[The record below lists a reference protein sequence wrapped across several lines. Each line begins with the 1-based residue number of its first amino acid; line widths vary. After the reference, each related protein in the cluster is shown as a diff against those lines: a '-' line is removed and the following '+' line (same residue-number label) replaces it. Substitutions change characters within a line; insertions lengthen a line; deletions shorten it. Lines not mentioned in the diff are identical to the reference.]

1 MHMDTI
7 RAYFDSLR
15 QKEVSV
21 VGLGVSHRPL
31 IGLLCRE
38 GIRVTAYDKK
48 SADELGE
55 FYTEYSEKGV
65 RFVLG
70 ENYLDGLGGD
80 VIFKTPG
87 MRGDLPPFLRA
98 RREGALVT
106 SEMEVFFELCPCPI
120 FAVTGSDGKTTS
132 TTLISK
138 FLSAQGKTC
147 YLGGNIGT
155 PLLPKIFDI
164 RPEDVAVVE
173 LSSFQLNDMH
183 RSPSTAVVTNVAPN
197 HLDWHVDMDE
207 YVEAKKCIFRHQS
220 RGDRLVLNYDNDIT
234 RAFAEQAVGNVVWFS
249 FRQPVPCGVYLNE
262 SGEICVT
269 DGQNVR
275 PLMHRSL
282 IRIIGDHNVENYMTA
297 IAATLGLVEDD
308 VIRTIAETF
317 GGVEHR
323 MEFVRELD
331 GVKWYN
337 DSIASSP
344 TRVIAG
350 LKAQKQRIIML
361 AGGYDKKIPFEPMV
375 PYVLEKVK
383 YLILTGATAE
393 KIRDAIVSHPD
404 YRPDL
409 LTIEMSPD
417 WDYAIDR
424 ARAVAKAGDVV
435 SLSPACA
442 SFDFFPNFEKRG
454 EFYKNKVHS
463 F

>member
-1 MHMDTI
+1 MNAV
-7 RAYFDSLR
+7 RSYFDAL
-15 QKEVSV
+15 KGKKVSV
-21 VGLGVSHRPL
+21 VGIGVSHRPL
-31 IGLLCRE
+31 IDLLCKE
-38 GIRVTAYDKK
+38 GISVTAYDRK
-48 SADELGE
+48 SMAELGD
-55 FYTEYSEKGV
+55 FGATYAEKGV

-70 ENYLDGLGGD
+70 ENYLDLLEGD
-80 VIFKTPG
+80 IIFKTPG
-87 MRGDLPPFLRA
+87 MRGDLPAFQRA
-98 RREGALVT
+98 RAAGAVVT
-106 SEMEVFFELCPCPI
+106 SEMEEFFKLCPCPI

-138 FLSAQGKTC
+138 FLSAEGKTC

-183 RSPSTAVVTNVAPN
+183 RSAQTAVVTNVAPN
-197 HLDWHVDMDE
+197 HLDWHIDMDE
-207 YVEAKKCIFRHQS
+207 YINAKKCIFAHQDA
-220 RGDRLVLNYDNDIT
+220 GGRLVLNYDNEIT
-234 RAFAEQAVGNVVWFS
+234 RSFASMAKGEVLWFS
-249 FRQPVPCGVYLNE
+249 FKGPVPKGVYLNE
-262 SGEICVT
+262 DGMICIT
-269 DGQNVR
+269 DGVAVR

-297 IAATLGLVEDD
+297 IAATLGYVSDD
-308 VIRTIAETF
+308 VIRSVAESF

-323 MEFVRELD
+323 MEFVREVD

-350 LKAQKQRIIML
+350 LKAQTQKIIML

-383 YLILTGATAE
+383 YLILTGATSE
-393 KIRDAIVSHPD
+393 KIKEAIVSHPD
-404 YRPDL
+404 YNPAE
-409 LTIEMSPD
+409 LTIQMSPD
-417 WDYAIDR
+417 WDFAIDH
-424 ARAVAKAGDVV
+424 ARSVAKAGDVV

-442 SFDFFPNFEKRG
+442 SFDFFSNFEKRG
-454 EFYKNKVHS
+454 EYFKNKVNS